1 MSIEQFGESLLGDI
15 RKRRQDEERRARR
28 RADRQAL
35 LGLGVK
41 VATKI
46 GNEMLANKTQDFLKR
61 EEFLL
66 GQQAQNKALDYAAQL
81 NTHRSAIDQGGEGYS
96 VGDTVGYAMYKMR
109 PEFEA
114 RAKETLSNTYTNDLT
129 TYDARV
135 RQETQK
141 LAEEWAADYKEAI
154 VLADEVSDQDSY
166 ESMVKLHATKAK
178 PTDMGSYITR
188 RISNLFGG
196 KSQEEFEQEAFEAI
210 TDEMEDAEEL
220 NTFMSTFKS
229 FGDMTRAYK
238 FTKQVFPEK
247 AFSPDRTKQIQ
258 ETPDVQ
264 VVDGKIFVAKKIKT
278 TDLITKD
285 ETETIQF
292 ETDEMNRPIPL
303 VDTTDPEEALQK
315 LFEQKNDDFNYG
327 IRAQQVLRSEAFEG
341 FMAQAR
347 RMGLKPESPD
357 NLAEYEE
364 VGKLFAAWLPGNTE
378 DKADEQLQRELID
391 VTTTSIITT
400 KIAGEQL
407 KGSPEEQQ
415 KAIGDILYNVLLGTE
430 LTMDKYK
437 KRKQPTG
444 PVVRDFNDLMQGSF
458 RTEYPFI
465 AR

>member
-15 RKRRQDEERRARR
+15 RKRRQDEARRARK
-28 RADRQAL
+28 RAERQAL
-35 LGLGVK
+35 LGLGVN
-41 VATKI
+41 VAAKI
-46 GNEMLANKTQDFLKR
+46 GNEMLANKTRDFLKR

-66 GQQAQNKALDYAAQL
+66 AQQAQNKALDYSGQL
-81 NTHRSAIDQGGEGYS
+81 NTHRNAIEQGGEGYS
-96 VGDTVGYAMYKMR
+96 AGDTVGYAMYKLR

-114 RAKETLSNTYTNDLT
+114 RAKEILSNTYTNDLT
-129 TYDARV
+129 AYNAKV

-141 LAEEWAADYKEAI
+141 LAEAWAADYKEAI
-154 VLADEVSDQDSY
+154 SLADEVSDKDSY

-178 PTDMGSYITR
+178 PTNIGSYITR
-188 RISNLFGG
+188 GISNLFGG

-247 AFSPDRTKQIQ
+247 AFSPDRT
-258 ETPDVQ
+258 ETIEETADVE
-264 VVDGKIFVAKKIKT
+264 VVDGKIYATKKIKT
-278 TDLITKD
+278 TNLITKKVS
-285 ETETIQF
+285 ERIEF
-292 ETDEMNRPIPL
+292 ETDEMNRPVPL
-303 VDTTDPEEALQK
+303 VDTTDPKEALQK
-315 LFEQKNDDFNYG
+315 LFQQKMDDYNYG
-327 IRAQQVLRSEAFEG
+327 IRAQEVLRTEAFEG

-357 NLAEYEE
+357 DLEEYEE
-364 VGKLFAAWLPGNTE
+364 VGKLFAAWLPGNTKN
-378 DKADEQLQRELID
+378 KADEQLQRELID
-391 VTTTSIITT
+391 ITTTGIITT

-407 KGSPEEQQ
+407 KGSPEQQ
-415 KAIGDILYNVLLGTE
+415 QQAISDIIYNVLMGTGM
-430 LTMDKYK
+430 TMDKYK
-437 KRKQPTG
+437 GSRQPVG

>member
-15 RKRRQDEERRARR
+15 RKRRQKEARRARKQ
-28 RADRQAL
+28 AERQAL
-35 LGLGVK
+35 LGLGVNI
-41 VATKI
+41 AAKI
-46 GNEMLANKTQDFLKR
+46 GNEMLANKTRDFLKK

-66 GQQAQNKALDYAAQL
+66 GQQAQNKALDYTAQL
-81 NTHRSAIDQGGEGYS
+81 NTHRSAIEQGGEEYS
-96 VGDTVGYAMYKMR
+96 AGDTVGYAMYQLR

-141 LAEEWAADYKEAI
+141 LAEEWATDYKKAI
-154 VLADEVSDQDSY
+154 SLADEVSDKDSY
-166 ESMVKLHATKAK
+166 ESMVALHATKAK
-178 PTDMGSYITR
+178 PTNIGGYVTR
-188 RISNLFGG
+188 GISSLFGG

-210 TDEMEDAEEL
+210 ADEMEDAEEL

-229 FGDMTRAYK
+229 FGDMTRAYQ
-238 FTKQVFPEK
+238 FTKQIFPEK

-264 VVDGKIFVAKKIKT
+264 VVDGKIFVAKRIKT

-285 ETETIQF
+285 ETETIKF
-292 ETDEMNRPIPL
+292 ETDEMNRPVPL
-303 VDTTDPEEALQK
+303 VDTNDPEEALQK
-315 LFEQKNDDFNYG
+315 LFEQKMDDFNYG
-327 IRAQQVLRSEAFEG
+327 IRAQQVLTPEGFEG
-341 FMAQAR
+341 FMTQAR

-357 NLAEYEE
+357 DLAEYEE
-364 VGKLFAAWLPGNTE
+364 VGKLFAAWLPGNTQN
-378 DKADEQLQRELID
+378 KADEQLQRELID
-391 VTTTSIITT
+391 VTTTGIITT

-407 KGSPEEQQ
+407 KGSPAEQQ
-415 KAIGDILYNVLLGTE
+415 KIIGDILYNVILGTE

-437 KRKQPTG
+437 ERKQPAA

-458 RTEYPFI
+458 STEYPYI